1 MSIRVKD
8 WDRFQHFKDRRP
20 PWIKLYRDILDDME
34 WHDLDAEAA
43 KALVM
48 MWLIASENEGHLPDD
63 KKLAF
68 RLRISPEKCKLLIS
82 KLSHWLGQDDND
94 AISERYQDDR
104 LERETETEEETE
116 TDAAPKAI
124 SLESVLVDYHTILPR
139 CQKITAITDA
149 RKRAF
154 RKAEINARR
163 ICKQRGWD
171 YGADFWRDFFAEC
184 AKDEWLRGD
193 RPNPN
198 NPSWRQSL
206 DVLLRDEHF
215 AKVMDAALGDAT

>member
-1 MSIRVKD
+1 MVIRVKD

-68 RLRISPEKCKLLIS
+68 RLRISPDKCNLLIS
-82 KLSHWLGQDDND
+82 KLSHWLGQDDNS
-94 AISERYQDDR
+94 AISAQYQSDP
-104 LERETETEEETE
+104 LETERETERE
-116 TDAAPKAI
+116 TDITASAI
-124 SLESVLVDYHTILPR
+124 SLEHVLDDYHAILPR
-139 CQKITAITDA
+139 CQKITTITDA

-154 RKAEINARR
+154 KKAEVNAKR
-163 ICKQRGWD
+163 ICKQKGWA
-171 YGADFWRDFFAEC
+171 YGADFWRDFFSEC

-193 RPNPN
+193 RSNPN

-206 DVLLRDEHF
+206 DVLLRDDHF
-215 AKVMDAALGDAT
+215 AKVMDAALAGDA